1 MEGSSIDVPFAPS
14 FLETPWKHGATA
26 CGEGARAR
34 RCIEAARGE
43 PQNIVEQKIK
53 GPDNPTSQLLPIMSF
68 NGFSGDREGRKDK
81 GGGERSRR

>member
-1 MEGSSIDVPFAPS
+1 MRKMRKEMEGSSIDVPFVPS

-43 PQNIVEQKIK
+43 PQNIVEQKTTRWLRNMIIYR
-53 GPDNPTSQLLPIMSF
+53 TS
-68 NGFSGDREGRKDK
+68 
-81 GGGERSRR
+81 